1 MSKIRLYLI
10 LFTLIIIFAFSIA
23 ITEDK
28 IKILM
33 IINSKNSFYADIFF
47 KYITYLGTGILL
59 GLIAIISFFKQRFIF
74 YSTVITVALLLIFVN
89 VTKRILKEPRP
100 ISFFE
105 LKQIE
110 TQNLHF
116 VDGEKIH
123 RNNSFPSGHSATAAA
138 IFTIL
143 AVWIAQKKS
152 LLQLLLLSIVLL
164 VGYSRMY
171 LFQHFLLD
179 VVGGFAIGLFCVVVS
194 YYFLKYVLKLDYKKN
209 SKTYKV

>member
-28 IKILM
+28 TKILM

-47 KYITYLGTGILL
+47 KYSTYLGTGILL

-74 YSTVITVALLLIFVN
+74 YSTVITVVLLLIFVN

-105 LKQIE
+105 IKQIE

-116 VDGEKIH
+116 VEGEKIH

-171 LFQHFLLD
+171 LFQHF
-179 VVGGFAIGLFCVVVS
+179 
-194 YYFLKYVLKLDYKKN
+194 Y
-209 SKTYKV
+209 